1 MHLPDIWHQFDS
13 IVTSPDEEIDLV
25 RTALLIA
32 ATEYPELN
40 VEREL
45 YRIGLL
51 ADGIAHR
58 IYDDPSPLYHLNTLS
73 EYLFDELGFRGNYEN
88 YYDPRNSFLNDVIE
102 RRLGIPITLSMLYIE
117 VGSQLGVPLKGV
129 GMPGHFLVKH
139 AEIDDLFVDPFQNG
153 ILLTVAECEA
163 KFMQA
168 THGHMPWDM
177 RYLSPISSREFVA
190 RMLRNLKAIYLQRG
204 EYQRVLSTIDRL
216 LSIQPEASDELR
228 DRGVVNYRLGNHEE
242 ALRDLKTY
250 VTNAARPADAGTVH
264 RLIDQIECILDENI

>member
-58 IYDDPSPLYHLNTLS
+58 IYDDPNPLYLLNTLS
-73 EYLFDELGFRGNYEN
+73 EYLFDELGFRGNYED

-102 RRLGIPITLSMLYIE
+102 RRLGIPITL
-117 VGSQLGVPLKGV
+117 
-129 GMPGHFLVKH
+129 
-139 AEIDDLFVDPFQNG
+139 
-153 ILLTVAECEA
+153 
-163 KFMQA
+163 
-168 THGHMPWDM
+168 
-177 RYLSPISSREFVA
+177 
-190 RMLRNLKAIYLQRG
+190 
-204 EYQRVLSTIDRL
+204 
-216 LSIQPEASDELR
+216 
-228 DRGVVNYRLGNHEE
+228 
-242 ALRDLKTY
+242 
-250 VTNAARPADAGTVH
+250 
-264 RLIDQIECILDENI
+264 

>member
-1 MHLPDIWHQFDS
+1 MNIPDIWNQFDS
-13 IVTSPDEEIDLV
+13 IVRSHDEEIDLV

-32 ATEYPELN
+32 ATEYPKLN

-88 YYDPRNSFLNDVIE
+88 YYDPKNSFFNDVLE

-117 VGSQLGVPLKGV
+117 VGRQLGVPLFGV
-129 GMPGHFLVKH
+129 DMPGHFLVKH
-139 AEIDDLFVDPFQNG
+139 ADIDDHFIDPFQNG
-153 ILLTVAECEA
+153 VLLTVAECEA
-163 KFMQA
+163 KFKQVN
-168 THGHMPWDM
+168 HGNLTWDE
-177 RYLSPISSREFVA
+177 RYLSPIGGREFVA
-190 RMLRNLKAIYLQRG
+190 RMLRNLKAIYIQRRD
-204 EYQRVLSTIDRL
+204 YQRALSTIDRL
-216 LSIQPEASDELR
+216 LSIHPDASEERR

-242 ALRDLKTY
+242 ALQDLKSY
-250 VTNAARPADAGTVH
+250 VTDAAKPADAGTVH
-264 RLIDQIECILDENI
+264 RLIDQIQGILDE